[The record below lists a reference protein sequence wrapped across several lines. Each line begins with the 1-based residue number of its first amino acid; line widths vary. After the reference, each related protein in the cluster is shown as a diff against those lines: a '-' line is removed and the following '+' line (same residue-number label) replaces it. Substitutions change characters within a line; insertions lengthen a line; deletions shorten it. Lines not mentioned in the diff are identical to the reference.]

1 MTGALLTLPL
11 DKMLAKQLSGE
22 LAGNGE
28 PGTVSFTKDFSS
40 INDRTLVG
48 EQFCAVPMEDWSIN
62 KGRLVHEGKENKNR
76 VHLLSG
82 GSHYRSKILYFPF
95 P

>member
-62 KGRLVHEGKENKNR
+62 KGRLVHSVCTKTHFFKYC
-76 VHLLSG
+76 HI
-82 GSHYRSKILYFPF
+82 ILTNYLM
-95 P
+95 